1 VSTRAL
7 QQDCLGRRLLTK
19 RALPI
24 LAIAFLIFFV
34 ITSPTDA
41 AAVVHSLIHGFG
53 HAFSSFTEFV
63 KKL

>member
-1 VSTRAL
+1 
-7 QQDCLGRRLLTK
+7 LLTK